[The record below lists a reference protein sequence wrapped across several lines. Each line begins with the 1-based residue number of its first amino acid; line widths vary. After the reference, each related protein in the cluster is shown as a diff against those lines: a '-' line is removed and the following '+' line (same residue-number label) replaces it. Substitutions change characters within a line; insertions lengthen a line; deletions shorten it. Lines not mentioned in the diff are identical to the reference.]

1 MAGDTG
7 QGQTATIF
15 AQSIPNVQSIEVNN
29 TGEVLR
35 ETVADGVLT
44 AALGTGWEF
53 TINFIAPTTGTHTL
67 EGAIKAGESGSIT
80 IESGQT
86 KYTSSAA
93 VAPVFASRPVGRVHY
108 LRADHRHR
116 QRPDSGRCG
125 LVGSQ
130 EEHDQQDE
138 GGRP

>member
-1 MAGDTG
+1 V
-7 QGQTATIF
+7 
-15 AQSIPNVQSIEVNN
+15 IPGKGKPLRFLPSLFLTSSRIEVNN

-93 VAPVFASRPVGRVHY
+93 PSAPGFASPPR
-108 LRADHRHR
+108 RA
-116 QRPDSGRCG
+116 
-125 LVGSQ
+125 GSLPT
-130 EEHDQQDE
+130 
-138 GGRP
+138 R

>member
-7 QGQTATIF
+7 QNQEATIF
-15 AQSIPNVQSIEVNN
+15 SQAIPNIQSIEVNN

-67 EGAIKAGESGSIT
+67 EGAIKAGESGCIT

-86 KYTSSAA
+86 KYTSAAARSAGFRKSSPSGGFITYALTIAIDNDPTMAA
-93 VAPVFASRPVGRVHY
+93 VV
-108 LRADHRHR
+108 
-116 QRPDSGRCG
+116 
-125 LVGSQ
+125 
-130 EEHDQQDE
+130 
-138 GGRP
+138 

>member
-7 QGQTATIF
+7 QNQEATIF
-15 AQSIPNVQSIEVNN
+15 SQAIPNIQSIEVNN

-53 TINFIAPTTGTHTL
+53 TINFIAPATGTHTL

-93 VAPVFASRPVGRVHY
+93 RSAGFRKSSP
-108 LRADHRHR
+108 
-116 QRPDSGRCG
+116 SGG
-125 LVGSQ
+125 FITYALTIGIDNDPTLAAVV
-130 EEHDQQDE
+130 
-138 GGRP
+138 

>member
-29 TGEVLR
+29 TGEILK

-80 IESGQT
+80 IESGRPSTRQARPQRRF
-86 KYTSSAA
+86 SQVAA
-93 VAPVFASRPVGRVHY
+93 VGRVHY

-116 QRPDSGRCG
+116 QRPDIGRCG

-130 EEHDQQDE
+130 EEHDRQDE

>member
-7 QGQTATIF
+7 QNQEATIF
-15 AQSIPNVQSIEVNN
+15 SQAIPNIQSIEVNN
-29 TGEVLR
+29 TGEILR

-93 VAPVFASRPVGRVHY
+93 RQRRFSQVVAVGRVHY

-116 QRPDSGRCG
+116 QRSDTGRCG
-125 LVGSQ
+125 LVGS
-130 EEHDQQDE
+130 
-138 GGRP
+138 

>member
-93 VAPVFASRPVGRVHY
+93 AAPGFASRRR
-108 LRADHRHR
+108 RA
-116 QRPDSGRCG
+116 
-125 LVGSQ
+125 GSL
-130 EEHDQQDE
+130 
-138 GGRP
+138 PTP